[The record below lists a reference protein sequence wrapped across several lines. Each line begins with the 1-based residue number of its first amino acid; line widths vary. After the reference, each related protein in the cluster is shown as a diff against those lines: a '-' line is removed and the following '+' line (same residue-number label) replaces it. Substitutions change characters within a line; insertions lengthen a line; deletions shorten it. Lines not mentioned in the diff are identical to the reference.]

1 MPISLPV
8 PSALNAEVM
17 PAGQYSHKYSLA
29 CSNVT
34 DHAEFS
40 TNVQADI
47 MHNVNTAPNYGL
59 WHLYHHILLLLLIL

>member
-1 MPISLPV
+1 MSLPI

-17 PAGQYSHKYSLA
+17 PAGQYSYKYSLG

-47 MHNVNTAPNYGL
+47 IHNVNTGPNYGL
-59 WHLYHHILLLLLIL
+59 LCLNHYILFHSLIF